1 MDRDVVRL
9 TIPPPPAKSEPPAGW
24 ARSCPDC
31 GELFVALEQ
40 KREVLSAASGMLALA
55 PHFDLQVECAL
66 GHVWRANSGVRTA
79 DSGYGFKLIG
89 RVS

>member
-1 MDRDVVRL
+1 
-9 TIPPPPAKSEPPAGW
+9 
-24 ARSCPDC
+24 
-31 GELFVALEQ
+31 
-40 KREVLSAASGMLALA
+40 VLSAASGMLALA